1 MNIIM
6 FWIEIY
12 TYNGVCY
19 FPTTLPQITY
29 GDNNLEKTTRIA
41 SNKSSKF
48 LHLND
53 TIHGHIAE
61 GFKMREKH

>member
-12 TYNGVCY
+12 TYNGVWY
-19 FPTTLPQITY
+19 FPTTLPQIIC

-48 LHLND
+48 LYLND
-53 TIHGHIAE
+53 TIHGHITE
-61 GFKMREKH
+61 DFKLQEKH